1 MVYDSMSIMA
11 YAIGLVMIYFVCK
24 LFVKPLKFIVKLII
38 NGVIGGLILVTINFI
53 GGFAGMNIIINPI
66 TSLITGFLG
75 VPGIALIIIL
85 QYIFI

>member
-11 YAIGLVMIYFVCK
+11 YAIGLVMIYFICK